1 MLPSW
6 EETYQNHPTH
16 AVALKKSHLPQE
28 SGCPFV
34 LTPTSL
40 LVLSPTSPQGQQGRP
55 ESSLTHTH
63 TFCFLSFSSVCLV
76 WGLLGNREQWIT
88 KLSFQPFAWLALSI
102 QREGSLYAGEATVS
116 MGTSSLCLFTQTS
129 NFKIR
134 ELCARRGW
142 GPCIHYNKGEIG
154 FLTPVYRQG
163 TRAQREWTTCPRL
176 LVPKFWFFTLHHA
189 TSASQPSQHRSRVPF
204 QSQHELFLFK

>member
-16 AVALKKSHLPQE
+16 PVALKKSHLPQE

-34 LTPTSL
+34 LTPPPSWFW
-40 LVLSPTSPQGQQGRP
+40 VPPVPRASRVVQRAH
-55 ESSLTHTH
+55 THTH
-63 TFCFLSFSSVCLV
+63 TFCFLTFSSVCLV

-88 KLSFQPFAWLALSI
+88 KISFQPFAWLALSI
-102 QREGSLYAGEATVS
+102 RREGSLYAGEATVS
-116 MGTSSLCLFTQTS
+116 TGTSSLCLFTQAS

-142 GPCIHYNKGEIG
+142 GPCIHYNKGEVG

-163 TRAQREWTTCPRL
+163 TRAQRGWTTCPRL

-189 TSASQPSQHRSRVPF
+189 TSASQPSQHRTRVPF

>member
-63 TFCFLSFSSVCLV
+63 THSVFSLSPQSVLF
-76 WGLLGNREQWIT
+76 G
-88 KLSFQPFAWLALSI
+88 
-102 QREGSLYAGEATVS
+102 VS
-116 MGTSSLCLFTQTS
+116 
-129 NFKIR
+129 
-134 ELCARRGW
+134 
-142 GPCIHYNKGEIG
+142 
-154 FLTPVYRQG
+154 
-163 TRAQREWTTCPRL
+163 
-176 LVPKFWFFTLHHA
+176 
-189 TSASQPSQHRSRVPF
+189 
-204 QSQHELFLFK
+204 

>member
-88 KLSFQPFAWLALSI
+88 KLSFQPFAWLPLVS
-102 QREGSLYAGEATVS
+102 GEKDPS
-116 MGTSSLCLFTQTS
+116 MQGKPLCPWAPPPSASSLKPQTS
-129 NFKIR
+129 KSENCVPGGAGGLAYTITR
-134 ELCARRGW
+134 ER
-142 GPCIHYNKGEIG
+142 
-154 FLTPVYRQG
+154 
-163 TRAQREWTTCPRL
+163 
-176 LVPKFWFFTLHHA
+176 
-189 TSASQPSQHRSRVPF
+189 
-204 QSQHELFLFK
+204 